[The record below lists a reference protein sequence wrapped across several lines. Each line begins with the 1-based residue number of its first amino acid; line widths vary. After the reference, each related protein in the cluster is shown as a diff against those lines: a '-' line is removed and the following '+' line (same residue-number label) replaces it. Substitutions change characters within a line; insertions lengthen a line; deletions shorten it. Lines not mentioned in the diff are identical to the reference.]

1 MQEVP
6 VPRAQSS
13 SLIETLSSPQ
23 VVPTLPLYVAGEWA
37 EAADGRTFDSY
48 EPATGRTWAKIAEA
62 GKEDVGRAVRAARG
76 ALEGSWGR
84 TLAPDRARV
93 LWRMAERLDANME
106 PLARIESR
114 DNGKAIRETR
124 AEIANVI
131 RYFEYFAG
139 MCQNVL
145 GQTMPETG
153 PFFTYTRRE
162 PVGVVG
168 AIIPWNSPLVMLA
181 WKVCPALAGGNAIV
195 LKPAEDTPVSALVFA
210 SLIEE
215 LDLPAGVISVVPGF
229 GRRAGAALV
238 EHADVDKIAFTG
250 STETGRQIAAQASK
264 TLKLVTF
271 ELGGKSPNIVFPDA
285 DLEVAVQRSAY
296 GIFSAAGQ
304 SCMAASRTLVHASV
318 HDEFVERFAAK
329 ADSIRIGDPLEDD
342 TQMGAQTSRR
352 QLEKIMSYID
362 IANGE
367 GARVVAGGRTPDDG
381 PGYFFTPTIFDGV
394 RNDMRVAREE
404 IFGPVTGVIAFEDEA
419 DAVRKAN
426 DTPYGLAGAVW
437 TRDIK
442 RAHRVAHQLRAGTV
456 WINNYRVWNW
466 LMPFGGYKASGYG
479 RENGIHVM
487 EHYTQTKSVW
497 VDLQEDAPDWFGD

>member
-1 MQEVP
+1 MPTAQMQ
-6 VPRAQSS
+6 
-13 SLIETLSSPQ
+13 SLVETLSNPQ
-23 VVPTLPLYVAGEWA
+23 SVPTLPLYVAGEWT

-48 EPATGRTWAKIAEA
+48 EPASGHTWAKIAEA
-62 GKEDVGRAVRAARG
+62 GPEDVDQAVRAARG
-76 ALEGSWGR
+76 ALDGAWGR

-93 LWRMAERLDANME
+93 LWRMAELLDANKE
-106 PLARIESR
+106 ALARIESR

-145 GQTMPETG
+145 GETMPETG

-181 WKVCPALAGGNAIV
+181 WKTCPALAGGNTIV

-210 SLIEE
+210 SLIED
-215 LDLPAGVISVVPGF
+215 LDLPPGVISVLPGF

-238 EHADVDKIAFTG
+238 AHPGVDKIAFTG
-250 STETGRQIAAQASK
+250 STETGRQIAAEASK
-264 TLKLVTF
+264 TLKLATF
-271 ELGGKSPNIVFPDA
+271 ELGGKSPNIIFPDA
-285 DLEVAVQRSAY
+285 DLEEAVRRSAY

-304 SCMAASRTLVHASV
+304 SCMAASRTLVHSAV

-329 ADSIRIGDPLEDD
+329 ADAIRIGDPLQDE
-342 TQMGAQTSRR
+342 TQMGAQTSQR
-352 QLEKIMSYID
+352 QLEKIVSYVD
-362 IANGE
+362 IGSGE
-367 GARVVAGGRTPDDG
+367 GAHVVAGGRPPDG
-381 PGYFFTPTIFDGV
+381 APGYFFSPTIFDGV
-394 RNDMRVAREE
+394 RNDMRIAREE
-404 IFGPVTGVIAFEDEA
+404 IFGPVTGIISFDDEA

-426 DTPYGLAGAVW
+426 DTAYGLAGAVW

-442 RAHRVAHQLRAGTV
+442 RAHRVAHQIRAGTI

-466 LMPFGGYKASGYG
+466 LMPFGGFKASGYG

>member
-1 MQEVP
+1 MTT
-6 VPRAQSS
+6 ASS
-13 SLIETLSSPQ
+13 QTLIEALQDPEG
-23 VVPTLPLYVAGEWA
+23 VPTLKLYVAGEWRD
-37 EAADGRTFDSY
+37 AADGRVFDSY
-48 EPATGRTWAKIAEA
+48 EPATGRVWARIAEA
-62 GKEDVGRAVRAARG
+62 GTDDVDRAVRAGRAAVDG
-76 ALEGSWGR
+76 AWGR

-93 LWRMAERLDANME
+93 LWRMAELLDANQE
-106 PLARIESR
+106 QIARIESR

-139 MCQNVL
+139 ICQHVL
-145 GQTMPETG
+145 GHTMPETG

-195 LKPAEDTPVSALVFA
+195 LKPAEDTPASALVFA
-210 SLIEE
+210 SLIQE
-215 LDLPAGVISVVPGF
+215 LDLPPGTISVLPGF
-229 GRRAGAALV
+229 GSRAGAALV
-238 EHADVDKIAFTG
+238 EHEDVDKIAFTG
-250 STETGRQIAAQASK
+250 STDTGKAIAAQASK

-285 DLEVAVQRSAY
+285 DLDEAVRRSAY

-304 SCMAASRTLVHASV
+304 SCMAASRTLVHAAIR
-318 HDEFVERFAAK
+318 DEFVERFAAK
-329 ADSIRIGDPLEDD
+329 ASAIRVGDPLQDA

-352 QLEKIMSYID
+352 QLEKIRSYVD
-362 IANGE
+362 IGSDE
-367 GARVVAGGRTPDDG
+367 GARLVTGGTPPQRANG
-381 PGYFFTPTIFDGV
+381 GFFFTPTIFDGV

-404 IFGPVTGVIAFEDEA
+404 IFGPVTAVIEFEDEA

-426 DTPYGLAGAVW
+426 DTAYGLAAAVW

-442 RAHRVAHQLRAGTV
+442 KAHRVAHQLRAGTV
-456 WINNYRVWNW
+456 WVNNYRVWNW

-479 RENGIHVM
+479 RENGIYVM
-487 EHYTQTKSVW
+487 DHYTQTKSVW
-497 VDLQEDAPDWFGD
+497 VDLQEDAPDWYGD

>member
-1 MQEVP
+1 MTTAASQ
-6 VPRAQSS
+6 R
-13 SLIETLSSPQ
+13 LIEELRDPHA
-23 VVPTLPLYVAGEWA
+23 VPTLKLYLAGEWRDA
-37 EAADGRTFDSY
+37 SDGRVFDSY
-48 EPATGRTWAKIAEA
+48 EPATGRVWAHVAEA
-62 GKEDVGRAVRAARG
+62 GPEDVDQAVRAARG
-76 ALEGSWGR
+76 ALEGAWGR

-93 LWRMAERLDANME
+93 LWRMAELIDANKE
-106 PLARIESR
+106 QLARIESR

-139 MCQNVL
+139 ITQNVL
-145 GQTMPETG
+145 GHTMPETG

-181 WKVCPALAGGNAIV
+181 WKVCPALAGGNAVV
-195 LKPAEDTPVSALVFA
+195 LKPAEDTPASALVFA

-215 LDLPAGVISVVPGF
+215 LDLPPGAISVLPGF
-229 GRRAGAALV
+229 GNRAGAALV
-238 EHADVDKIAFTG
+238 EHAGVDKIAFTG
-250 STETGRQIAAQASK
+250 STETGKAIAAQASK

-285 DLEVAVQRSAY
+285 DLDEAVRRSAY

-304 SCMAASRTLVHASV
+304 SCMAASRTLVHRAV
-318 HDEFVERFAAK
+318 HEEFVERFSAK
-329 ADSIRIGDPLEDD
+329 AGAIRVGDPLQDA
-342 TQMGAQTSRR
+342 TQMGAQTSER
-352 QLEKIMSYID
+352 QLEKIRGYVD
-362 IANGE
+362 IGSEE
-367 GARVVAGGRTPDDG
+367 GARLVAGGATPETANG
-381 PGYFFTPTIFDGV
+381 GFFFAPTIFDGV

-404 IFGPVTGVIAFEDEA
+404 IFGPVTGVIEFEDEA
-419 DAVRKAN
+419 DAIRKAN
-426 DTPYGLAGAVW
+426 DTDYGLAGAVW

-442 RAHRVAHQLRAGTV
+442 KAHRVAHQLRAGTV

-479 RENGIHVM
+479 RENGTYVM

-497 VDLQEDAPDWFGD
+497 VDLQEDAPDWYGD